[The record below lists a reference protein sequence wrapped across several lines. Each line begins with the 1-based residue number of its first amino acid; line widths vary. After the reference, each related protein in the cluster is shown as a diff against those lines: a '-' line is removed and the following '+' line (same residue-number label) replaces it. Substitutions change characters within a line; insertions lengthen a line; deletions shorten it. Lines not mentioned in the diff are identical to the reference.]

1 MPARLQKKYLSVIN
15 KLILTVFSIVVAM
28 TAIQAWL
35 NVSSARQ
42 RNEKDEE
49 KNLDSLYNDYQNE
62 VNFLKKESSALA
74 STIADRPDV
83 QNLLITRDRQALL
96 EDLTPIFNELKGQ
109 YGIVHLFIHLPNG
122 YVFLRVHDP
131 TNFGDSISAYRQT
144 NIAALK
150 NHSTEAG
157 VELDPNR
164 LGVSGVAPIFHNST
178 FIGLAEV
185 GLDFDQAFIDG
196 LKQRNQAD
204 YKIWISYDAAA
215 PTGLWPKG
223 NEPPSPSTELF
234 YYAGTTRSILPNT
247 AAVYDRVLLDPKP
260 ITQFVAADGQ
270 ELAVLLAPLY
280 GYGNQVLGIL
290 EISVSRA
297 DALAALQRD
306 QFNSLIFSSVS
317 TVLVLFLMGLAVQRL
332 VQQPLQHLT
341 VTAHRQIEGDLTA
354 RVNLPPNDEFG
365 QLATTLN
372 RLTEQLQI
380 SIKDLEKKVE
390 TIRQAEATVQ
400 HELSVRKWAEA
411 ALRENEEQLK
421 LFVEYA
427 PAAVAM
433 FDYQMRYLVTSRR
446 WIQDFHLENKI
457 VIGQNY
463 YDVFPDAPEHWK
475 EIHNRCLSG
484 IDKYVD
490 EDSFRNVNG
499 DLEWI
504 RLEIHHWRTSEGEIG
519 GLVMFNELITD
530 RKKAL
535 ELIQAQA
542 DELMAE
548 KEELNAQN
556 QELLEQDKA
565 LRQAETDIRQLN
577 SELEQRV
584 IERTSQLEAA
594 NFELEAFAYS
604 VSHDLRAPLRRITGF
619 SQLLVEDYATVL
631 DDNGK
636 DYLQRIQVTTRNMNE
651 LIQALL
657 RFSKVSRSE
666 MQLSEV
672 DMSAIAREIVKELR
686 AAQPNRVVE
695 IVIPD
700 KLLER
705 GDAKLMDVLLGNLL
719 GNSWKFTSK
728 HPTARIEL
736 GVITDE
742 NQKVYFIRDDGAG
755 FDPSYVNK
763 LFGVFQRLHTFSDF
777 EGTGIGLALT
787 QRIVRRHGGRIW
799 AEGQVEQGATF
810 YFTLG

>member
-1 MPARLQKKYLSVIN
+1 MPVRFQRNFFTVITRLV
-15 KLILTVFSIVVAM
+15 LTVFTIVVAM
-28 TAIQAWL
+28 TSVQAWL
-35 NVSSARQ
+35 NISSARQ
-42 RNEKDEE
+42 RNEKEEE
-49 KNLDSLYNDYQNE
+49 KNLFSLYNDYQNE
-62 VNFLKKESSALA
+62 VNFLKEESAALA
-74 STIADRPDV
+74 NTIADRSDV
-83 QNLLITRDRQALL
+83 QELLITRDRKTLQS
-96 EDLTPIFNELKGQ
+96 DLFPIFNNLKAN
-109 YGIVHLFIHLPNG
+109 YEIVHLFFHLPNG

-131 TNFGDSISAYRQT
+131 TNYGDSIANYRQT

-164 LGVSGVAPIFHNST
+164 LGVSGVAPIIHNGE
-178 FIGLAEV
+178 FIGIAEI

-215 PTGLWPKG
+215 PSGLWPKG
-223 NEPPSPSTELF
+223 NEPTAPSSQLF
-234 YYAGTTRSILPNT
+234 YYTGTSMEILPIATN
-247 AAVYDRVLLDPKP
+247 VYDRVMLDQKP
-260 ITQFVAADGQ
+260 VTQFVTAGQQ

-290 EISVSRA
+290 EISVFRT

-306 QFNSLIFSSVS
+306 QFNSFIISAGLTI
-317 TVLVLFLMGLAVQRL
+317 LALALMGLTVQRV
-332 VQQPLQHLT
+332 VQRPLKHLT
-341 VTAHRQIEGDLTA
+341 ATAHRQIDGDLTA
-354 RVNLPPNDEFG
+354 RVKLSSQDEFG
-365 QLATTLN
+365 QLGITLN
-372 RLTEQLQI
+372 RLTEQLQV
-380 SIKDLEKKVE
+380 SIQNLERQVE
-390 TIRQAEATVQ
+390 TIRQAEATAQ
-400 HELSVRKWAEA
+400 HELAVRKWAEA

-433 FDYQMRYLVTSRR
+433 FDRQMCYLVTSRR
-446 WIQDFHLENKI
+446 WIQDFHLENKT

-463 YDVFPDAPEHWK
+463 YDVFPEAPEHWK
-475 EIHNRCLSG
+475 EIHNRCLAG

-504 RLEIHHWRTSEGEIG
+504 RLEIHPWRTSEGNTG

-556 QELLEQDKA
+556 QELLEQDKE
-565 LRQAETDIRQLN
+565 LRQAEVVIRELN
-577 SELEQRV
+577 TELEQRV
-584 IERTSQLEAA
+584 VERTTQLEAA
-594 NFELEAFAYS
+594 NLELEAFAYS

-619 SQLLVEDYATVL
+619 SQVLAEDYMGVL
-631 DDNGK
+631 DSQGK
-636 DYLQRIQVTTRNMNE
+636 ETLQRIQTTTRKMSD
-651 LIQALL
+651 LIEALL
-657 RFSKVSRSE
+657 KLSHVARSE
-666 MQLSEV
+666 MQLGEV
-672 DMSAIAREIVKELR
+672 NLSDIANEIAGELR
-686 AAQPNRVVE
+686 ATQPDRVVQF
-695 IVIPD
+695 VIPEN
-700 KLLER
+700 LVATA
-705 GDAKLMDVLLGNLL
+705 DAKLMEVLLGNLL
-719 GNSWKFTSK
+719 GNAWKFTGK
-728 HPTARIEL
+728 HAAARIEL
-736 GVITDE
+736 GIVEQDDQR
-742 NQKVYFIRDDGAG
+742 NYFVRDDGAG
-755 FDPSYVNK
+755 FDPSYASK
-763 LFGVFQRLHTFSDF
+763 LFGVFQRLHNLKDF

-810 YFTLG
+810 YFTLP